1 MDDSSDDRQI
11 VPTEEV
17 ESPTDLPTLVMIMCN
32 AMLHAMQPG
41 VGANLTGM
49 NRGVANFANG

>member
-17 ESPTDLPTLVMIMCN
+17 ESPTALPTLVMIMCN

-41 VGANLTGM
+41 VGANLTLLRT
-49 NRGVANFANG
+49 NQ